1 MSENVQKFQLTQSGK
16 KYILTT
22 QIEGNFV
29 KLTCVESDVA
39 NSPVYLGR
47 FSLVQLQQLSKM
59 FDTMKTINQAQD
71 FLNQSIENQKVS
83 VESKGNL
90 INITLFF
97 QSEAKVEQ
105 TVTKDFSSEAINYNT
120 QPIEYN
126 AIEEQQQFVNL
137 PVTTNETVE
146 SAVNYNYNYNIP
158 ETTNYNIIQD
168 NNLFTTTTQEPTYTN
183 TNYDLGATTTNYD
196 NYQTYDNLNINT
208 NLNID
213 TNLNTL
219 DTLNTLNTNTNYDY
233 NLNNAVEV
241 QQSQMNTY
249 ETTIQ
254 TPQMETITLSL
265 ALNQVQAVTPK
276 KIDEK
281 KYLEEIE
288 KLKNQIKILSEE
300 NTILKTKTV
309 EKTIVTKTDNS
320 NEILLLKQEIERLK
334 QQLAQY
340 INIEKTFENYKINKE
355 KEIANLKLRI
365 EELLRQITASHQTV
379 SSGEKQ
385 TLTIQ
390 DTRLE
395 VVKGDIIKSATELE
409 LLTRK
414 MSKDYNKITLNL
426 LYKATV
432 DSDKASAF
440 HEKCDGAGNTL
451 VLIEST
457 NGKRFGGFTSCS
469 WEGNSIEKKDED
481 AFVFSLDKK
490 EIYDILPEEDAIGC
504 YPKYGPVFL
513 GCQIRVYDE
522 FFKNGG
528 TTFEKGVN
536 YDTKEDYELSG
547 GLKEFQIKEIEV
559 YGVELQ

>member
-1 MSENVQKFQLTQSGK
+1 MSENVQKFQLTQAGK

-29 KLTCVESDVA
+29 KLTCVESEVA
-39 NSPVYLGR
+39 NSPIYLGR
-47 FSLVQLQQLSKM
+47 FSLVQLQRLSKM
-59 FDTMKTINQAQD
+59 FNTMKTISQAQE

-90 INITLFF
+90 INITLYF
-97 QSEAKVEQ
+97 QSEVKVEQ
-105 TVTKDFSSEAINYNT
+105 TVTKDLSSQAINYNT
-120 QPIEYN
+120 QPVEYN
-126 AIEEQQQFVNL
+126 AVEEQQYVNL

-146 SAVNYNYNYNIP
+146 STTNYNFNFNIP
-158 ETTNYNIIQD
+158 ETTNYDLTQD
-168 NNLFTTTTQEPTYTN
+168 NNLFTTTTQNETYTN
-183 TNYDLGATTTNYD
+183 TNYDFGTTTTNYD
-196 NYQTYDNLNINT
+196 NYQTYDNLNI
-208 NLNID
+208 D

-219 DTLNTLNTNTNYDY
+219 NTLDTFNTLNTNTNYDY

-241 QQSQMNTY
+241 QQTQMNTY
-249 ETTIQ
+249 ETTVQ
-254 TPQMETITLSL
+254 TPQMETLTLPLS
-265 ALNQVQAVTPK
+265 LNQVQAIIPK
-276 KIDEK
+276 TDDK

-288 KLKNQIKILSEE
+288 KLKTQIKILREE

-340 INIEKTFENYKINKE
+340 INIQQAFENYKRAKE
-355 KEIANLKLRI
+355 QEVAHLKLRI
-365 EELLRQITASHQTV
+365 EELLRQITASQQTV

-395 VVKGDIIKSATELE
+395 VVKGDIIKTASELE

-432 DSDKASAF
+432 DSDKASVF
-440 HEKCDGAGNTL
+440 HEKCDGADNTL

-490 EIYDILPEEDAIGC
+490 EIYDVLPDEDAIGC

-522 FFKNGG
+522 FFQNGG

-536 YDTKEDYELSG
+536 YDTKEDFELSG
-547 GLKEFQIKEIEV
+547 GLKTFQIKEIEV
-559 YGVELQ
+559 YSVELQ

>member
-1 MSENVQKFQLTQSGK
+1 MSANIQKFQLTQAGK

-29 KLTCVESDVA
+29 KLTCVESEVV
-39 NSPVYLGR
+39 NSPIYLGR
-47 FSLVQLQQLSKM
+47 FSLVELQRLSKM
-59 FDTMKTINQAQD
+59 FNTMKTITQAQD

-90 INITLFF
+90 INITLYF
-97 QSEAKVEQ
+97 QSEVKVEQ
-105 TVTKDFSSEAINYNT
+105 TVTKDLSSQAINYNT
-120 QPIEYN
+120 QPVEYN
-126 AIEEQQQFVNL
+126 VVEEQQQYVNL
-137 PVTTNETVE
+137 PVTTTETVE
-146 SAVNYNYNYNIP
+146 STANYNYNYNIP
-158 ETTNYNIIQD
+158 ETTNYDLTQD
-168 NNLFTTTTQEPTYTN
+168 NNLFTTTTQNETYTN
-183 TNYDLGATTTNYD
+183 TNYDFGTTTTNYD
-196 NYQTYDNLNINT
+196 NYQTYDNLNI
-208 NLNID
+208 D

-219 DTLNTLNTNTNYDY
+219 NTYNTVNTNTNYDY
-233 NLNNAVEV
+233 NLSNAVEV
-241 QQSQMNTY
+241 QQTQMNTY

-254 TPQMETITLSL
+254 TPQMETLTLPL
-265 ALNQVQAVTPK
+265 ALNQVQAVIPK
-276 KIDEK
+276 TDDK

-288 KLKNQIKILSEE
+288 KLKTQIKILREE

-340 INIEKTFENYKINKE
+340 INLQKAFDNYKRQKE
-355 KEIANLKLRI
+355 QEVAHLKLRI
-365 EELLRQITASHQTV
+365 EELLRQIRQITISQQTV

-409 LLTRK
+409 LLTRR

-432 DSDKASAF
+432 DSDRASVF
-440 HEKCDGAGNTL
+440 HEKCDGADNTL
-451 VLIEST
+451 VLIESG
-457 NGKRFGGFTSCS
+457 NGKRFGGFTSVS
-469 WEGNSIEKKDED
+469 WEGNSIEKKDDD

-490 EIYDILPEEDAIGC
+490 EIYDVLPDEDAIGC

-536 YDTKEDYELSG
+536 YDTKEDFELSG

-559 YGVELQ
+559 YSVELQ

>member
-1 MSENVQKFQLTQSGK
+1 MSENVQKFQLTQAGK

-29 KLTCVESDVA
+29 KLTCVESEVA
-39 NSPVYLGR
+39 NSPIYLGR
-47 FSLVQLQQLSKM
+47 FSLVQLQRLSKM
-59 FDTMKTINQAQD
+59 FNTMKTISQAQE

-90 INITLFF
+90 INITLYF
-97 QSEAKVEQ
+97 QSEVKVEQ
-105 TVTKDFSSEAINYNT
+105 TVTKDLSSQAINYNT
-120 QPIEYN
+120 QPVEYN
-126 AIEEQQQFVNL
+126 AVEEQQYVNL

-146 SAVNYNYNYNIP
+146 S
-158 ETTNYNIIQD
+158 TTNYNFNFYIPEATNYDLTQD
-168 NNLFTTTTQEPTYTN
+168 NNLFTATTQNETYTN
-183 TNYDLGATTTNYD
+183 TNYDFGTTTTNYD
-196 NYQTYDNLNINT
+196 NYQTYDNLNI
-208 NLNID
+208 D

-219 DTLNTLNTNTNYDY
+219 NTLDTFNTLNTNTNYDY

-241 QQSQMNTY
+241 QQTQMNTY
-249 ETTIQ
+249 ETTVQ
-254 TPQMETITLSL
+254 TPQMETLTLPLS
-265 ALNQVQAVTPK
+265 LNQVQAIIPK
-276 KIDEK
+276 TDDK

-288 KLKNQIKILSEE
+288 KLKTQIKILREE

-340 INIEKTFENYKINKE
+340 INIQKAFENYKRTKE
-355 KEIANLKLRI
+355 QEVAHLKLRI
-365 EELLRQITASHQTV
+365 EELLRQITASQQTV

-395 VVKGDIIKSATELE
+395 VVKGDIIKTASELE

-432 DSDKASAF
+432 DSDKASVF
-440 HEKCDGAGNTL
+440 HEKCDGADNTL

-490 EIYDILPEEDAIGC
+490 EIYDVLPDEDAIGC

-522 FFKNGG
+522 FFQNGG

-536 YDTKEDYELSG
+536 YDTKEDFELSG
-547 GLKEFQIKEIEV
+547 GLKTFQIKEIEV
-559 YGVELQ
+559 YSVELQ

>member
-1 MSENVQKFQLTQSGK
+1 MSENVQKFQLTQAGK

-29 KLTCVESDVA
+29 KLTCVESEVA
-39 NSPVYLGR
+39 NSPIYLGR
-47 FSLVQLQQLSKM
+47 FSLVQLQRLSKM
-59 FDTMKTINQAQD
+59 FNTMKTISQAQD

-90 INITLFF
+90 INITLYF

-105 TVTKDFSSEAINYNT
+105 TVTKDFSSQAINYNT
-120 QPIEYN
+120 QPVEYN
-126 AIEEQQQFVNL
+126 AVEEQQYVNL

-146 SAVNYNYNYNIP
+146 STTNYNYNFNIP
-158 ETTNYNIIQD
+158 ETTNYDLIQD
-168 NNLFTTTTQEPTYTN
+168 NNLFTTTTQNETYTN
-183 TNYDLGATTTNYD
+183 TNYDFGTTTTNYD
-196 NYQTYDNLNINT
+196 NYQTYDNLNI
-208 NLNID
+208 D
-213 TNLNTL
+213 TNLNTF
-219 DTLNTLNTNTNYDY
+219 NTLNTNTNYDY

-241 QQSQMNTY
+241 QQTQMNTY
-249 ETTIQ
+249 ETTVQ
-254 TPQMETITLSL
+254 TPQMETLTLPLS
-265 ALNQVQAVTPK
+265 LNQVQAIIPK
-276 KIDEK
+276 TDDK

-288 KLKNQIKILSEE
+288 KLKTQIKILREE

-340 INIEKTFENYKINKE
+340 INIQKAFENYKRVKE
-355 KEIANLKLRI
+355 QEVAHLKLRI
-365 EELLRQITASHQTV
+365 EELLRQITASQQTV

-395 VVKGDIIKSATELE
+395 VVKGDIIKTASELE
-409 LLTRK
+409 FLTRK

-432 DSDKASAF
+432 DSDKASVF
-440 HEKCDGAGNTL
+440 HEKCDGADNTL
-451 VLIEST
+451 VLIESA

-490 EIYDILPEEDAIGC
+490 EIYDVLPDEDAIGC

-513 GCQIRVYDE
+513 GCQIRIYDE
-522 FFKNGG
+522 FFQNGG

-536 YDTKEDYELSG
+536 YDTKEDFELSG
-547 GLKEFQIKEIEV
+547 GLKTFQIKEIEV
-559 YGVELQ
+559 YSVELQ